1 MKRASGSLQ
10 KASTCFREKEN
21 GFWSGGSMWVRG
33 WRTELL
39 PRQMKDRPELI
50 RFLIGQAMLF
60 GQPINLTFGVLIVVW
75 PDVPKWLRQKK
86 GAAAWHV
93 GAEGLRPAEAK
104 RDLTAC

>member
-1 MKRASGSLQ
+1 
-10 KASTCFREKEN
+10 
-21 GFWSGGSMWVRG
+21 
-33 WRTELL
+33 
-39 PRQMKDRPELI
+39 
-50 RFLIGQAMLF
+50 MLF

-86 GAAAWHV
+86 GAAVWHV